1 MSVLRNIVTSN
12 TEPSVY
18 DLWVNDG
25 NLHYFGPNGWEVIG
39 TSHVVSNLDGA
50 VIINDL
56 KRNKVG
62 DMWAL
67 ATGESTY
74 AHGYASATF
83 NENTVAYND
92 AESAF
97 GTWNV
102 SHDGEDERLQTLFSV
117 GMGTGEKHA
126 NAFELMRNGDMYLF
140 NIGGYNGTNAGGLGI
155 STLQELVKAGGGS
168 TPTPLDTFD
177 ASDLYAAYT
186 NHTPITEDFKDALVD
201 AVKRNALVYITNSTD
216 RFSFKVVVVFAGQTK
231 DTIELT
237 ASDHVAHYKIVIN
250 LKTNMATLEVVDIV
264 KKYIF
269 RIDNTAETMQSNMEL
284 VEKIGLDAVVT
295 VKIEGTQGK
304 NQYDTLGV
312 YNKGTITA
320 LENGHQILF
329 DINFDNGFIKVMSD
343 IDVTRVEECVTLEVG
358 DSDEIKTRNLEMLPQ
373 GTFQACLEYGY
384 GVGTFQA
391 STGGFVHTTTAKG
404 NEVFYD
410 IKSDGSI
417 TKNDEYVKPN
427 EPYTLTINQS
437 LIGTALDDVTSSA
450 LKKAGEIVV
459 ITSSGP
465 ITYTRT
471 TDSTKTMIYFTDEDM
486 NGETIRLSYNNSN
499 KMLSAVKVPAR
510 AASTTMAGVVKQVEA
525 IPDITPGLDAFEAFN
540 NLLKGLRKAGILAQ

>member
-1 MSVLRNIVTSN
+1 MKNVKQVIKSI
-12 TEPSVY
+12 TEPDVHN
-18 DLWVNDG
+18 LWLNGDQ
-25 NLHYFGPNGWEVIG
+25 LKYFGPKGW
-39 TSHVVSNLDGA
+39 TSLNSGAGKTTLEGGVV
-50 VIINDL
+50 INDL
-56 KRNKVG
+56 KRNIANEQF
-62 DMWAL
+62 AL

-92 AESAF
+92 GESAF
-97 GTWNV
+97 GIWNI
-102 SHDGEDERLQTLFSV
+102 SHDGNDERLQTLFSV
-117 GMGTGEKHA
+117 GFGTGEIPA
-126 NAFELMRNGDMYLF
+126 NAFEIMRNGDMYLY
-140 NIGGYNGTNAGGLGI
+140 NTGGYNGTNAGGLNVFTIQNLLSKVGPAPK
-155 STLQELVKAGGGS
+155 T
-168 TPTPLDTFD
+168 LDTFD

-186 NHTPITEDFKDALVD
+186 NHTPITEDFKKALVD
-201 AVKRNALVYITNSTD
+201 AVKRNALVYITDSTESS
-216 RFSFKVVVVFAGQTK
+216 SFKVIIVFARQTPES
-231 DTIELT
+231 IELT
-237 ASDHVAHYKIVIN
+237 ASDHVAHYKIMID
-250 LKTNMATLEVVDIV
+250 LATNMATLEVVDIV

-269 RIDNTAETMQSNMEL
+269 RVDNTSETMKSNMEL
-284 VEKIGLDAVVT
+284 VEKIGLDSVVT

-329 DINFDNGFIKVMSD
+329 DVNFDNGMIKVMSD
-343 IDVTRVEECVTLEVG
+343 IDVTKVEQCVTLEVG
-358 DSDEIKTRNLEMLPQ
+358 DSEEIKARNLEMLPQ

-404 NEVFYD
+404 NEIFYD
-410 IKSDGSI
+410 IKSDGSVV
-417 TKNDEYVKPN
+417 KNDEYVKPN
-427 EPYTLTINQS
+427 EPYTLTIDQS
-437 LIGTALDDVTSSA
+437 LIGTMLNDVTASS

-459 ITSSGP
+459 ITTSGP

-486 NGETIRLSYNNSN
+486 NGETTRLTYNNSN
-499 KMLSAVKVPAR
+499 KMLSVVKVPAK